1 MSALPVKSAAL
12 QRCLNSPYLSVD
24 DNKPSQVQNEFAAAR
39 DYYQQ
44 AVSSFKGNDEA
55 TGLKR
60 VWSVMFRSARA
71 LAYKAGY
78 KVEQLHC
85 LEVVLLE
92 HYPNQITQDDI
103 GQLRQAQELLGPPD
117 AALNRAQ
124 SFMKKASALA

>member
-1 MSALPVKSAAL
+1 MSALSVKSAAL

-44 AVSSFKGNDEA
+44 AVSSFKSNDEA

-60 VWSVMFRSARA
+60 VWSVMFRCARA

-92 HYPNQITQDDI
+92 HYPKQITQDDI